1 MIIYSL
7 TSDGLPIAYTVEEL
21 YDRVVELKTQMK
33 SDKQQ
38 LIELQ
43 TLFSY
48 VRKMMDSVAETS
60 FLGETYLKADVFDYI
75 LLLSSRGGVCVSAS
89 LVTPE

>member
-1 MIIYSL
+1 M
-7 TSDGLPIAYTVEEL
+7 EEL
-21 YDRVVELKTQMK
+21 YDRVVQLKMQIK
-33 SDKQQ
+33 LDKQQ

-60 FLGETYLKADVFDYI
+60 FLGWYQKMVRFKD
-75 LLLSSRGGVCVSAS
+75 G
-89 LVTPE
+89 

>member
-21 YDRVVELKTQMK
+21 YDRVVELKTQIK

-60 FLGETYLKADVFDYI
+60 FLGETYLKADV
-75 LLLSSRGGVCVSAS
+75 S
-89 LVTPE
+89 LIAFYC

>member
-1 MIIYSL
+1 M
-7 TSDGLPIAYTVEEL
+7 EEL
-21 YDRVVELKTQMK
+21 YDRVVELKTQIK

-48 VRKMMDSVAETS
+48 VIKMMDSVAETS
-60 FLGETYLKADVFDYI
+60 FLGEPHSFE
-75 LLLSSRGGVCVSAS
+75 S
-89 LVTPE
+89 

>member
-7 TSDGLPIAYTVEEL
+7 TSDGLPVAYTVEEL
-21 YDRVVELKTQMK
+21 YDRVVELKTQIK

-60 FLGETYLKADVFDYI
+60 FLGETYLKADV
-75 LLLSSRGGVCVSAS
+75 S
-89 LVTPE
+89 LIAFYC

>member
-7 TSDGLPIAYTVEEL
+7 TSDGLPVAYTVEEL
-21 YDRVVELKTQMK
+21 YDRVVELKTQIK

-38 LIELQ
+38 LVELQ

-60 FLGETYLKADVFDYI
+60 FLGETYLKAEISMTAFY
-75 LLLSSRGGVCVSAS
+75 
-89 LVTPE
+89 

>member
-60 FLGETYLKADVFDYI
+60 FLGETYLKADV
-75 LLLSSRGGVCVSAS
+75 S
-89 LVTPE
+89 LIAFYC

>member
-7 TSDGLPIAYTVEEL
+7 TSDGLPVAYTVEEL

-60 FLGETYLKADVFDYI
+60 FLGETYLKADVSWIAFY
-75 LLLSSRGGVCVSAS
+75 C
-89 LVTPE
+89 

>member
-1 MIIYSL
+1 MIIFSL
-7 TSDGLPIAYTVEEL
+7 TSDGLPVAYTVEEL
-21 YDRVVELKTQMK
+21 YDRVVELKTQIK

-60 FLGETYLKADVFDYI
+60 FLGETYLKADVYLIAFY
-75 LLLSSRGGVCVSAS
+75 
-89 LVTPE
+89 